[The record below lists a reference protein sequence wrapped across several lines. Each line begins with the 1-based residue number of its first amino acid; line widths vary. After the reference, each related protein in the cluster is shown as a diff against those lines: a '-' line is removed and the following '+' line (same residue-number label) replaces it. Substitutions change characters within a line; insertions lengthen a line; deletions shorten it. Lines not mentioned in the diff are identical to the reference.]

1 MGQETSAGG
10 SGKHFYVKTKNLK
23 PGLDDYPMLALQ
35 QKNKTSGIYEVVNEV
50 SALTGWIT
58 SIEKVDKPKTD
69 KYKRIRGVKFTM
81 VDPKIGENYHFELTY
96 SNPVR
101 ELLNRMASLESF
113 EDELKIMFYRNKET
127 GFCGG
132 SLRKKSLTEETKVE
146 IKYGY
151 KEFIAPRI
159 KKVVVNGET
168 ISDYEK
174 VDHFFDELIEKKL
187 RTLKVI
193 SATMAYTPP
202 PVTDQQAQDEFSQ
215 ETEDS
220 TDWDNDLPF

>member
-10 SGKHFYVKTKNLK
+10 NGKHFYVKTKNLK

-35 QKNKTSGIYEVVNEV
+35 QKNKSTGTYEVVNEV

-159 KKVVVNGET
+159 KKVVVSGET
-168 ISDYEK
+168 LSDYEK

-187 RTLKVI
+187 KNYKSI
-193 SATMAYTPP
+193 SINTNPFGGAVTPQEE
-202 PVTDQQAQDEFSQ
+202 TDTFQ
-215 ETEDS
+215 TES
-220 TDWDNDLPF
+220 ENDWDSDLPF